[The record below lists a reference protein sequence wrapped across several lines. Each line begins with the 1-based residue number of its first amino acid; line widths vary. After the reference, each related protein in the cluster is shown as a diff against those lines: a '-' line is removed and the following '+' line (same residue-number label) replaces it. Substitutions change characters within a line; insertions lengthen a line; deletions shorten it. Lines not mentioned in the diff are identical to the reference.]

1 MLTRFN
7 ARYAKLLF
15 IFGSIVGISC
25 AHAEAILSYISL
37 KEIREQGIV
46 MQQWENSCAAA
57 SIATVLT
64 YGFRDPVSEAYAAE
78 MMLKQTDV
86 KKVKAQGGFS
96 LLDLKNFVESRGYVG
111 RAYKSLGFDD
121 LKVFHAPIVPIDVKG
136 YNHYVI
142 LNGSVGNTVHFAD
155 PAFGHRTM
163 TIPEFEKIWL
173 GGMAFIVTRKETTQ

>member
-7 ARYAKLLF
+7 AQYAKLLF

-25 AHAEAILSYISL
+25 AHAEAILSYASL

-64 YGFRDPVSEAYAAE
+64 YGFRDPVSEAYAAG
-78 MMLKQTDV
+78 MMLEQTDV